1 MIPSA
6 ATIVPTN
13 VEKLPLYH
21 WRPGARLLAVGSRD
35 GADFAGDL
43 LADRNTF
50 QRPVTPGLLT
60 EAIAKQR
67 LDGVAA
73 TWSASLADPMRI
85 DALLAARPD
94 ALVIVTPGLG
104 AGALIERLLPVV
116 DAWVLLV
123 TGAQRP
129 WDRRILEGGKHVEV
143 LLGLQAE
150 VQLPDLPWSRAAAV
164 HLCAV
169 RPAEADALDAWCEP
183 VRAHLLPQVA
193 VYDHHH
199 PHSDCRVC
207 GERLVWRHA
216 GRSRIDAPVVDGT
229 VRCGVCA
236 HVSSIRHA

>member
-1 MIPSA
+1 MIPTA

-13 VEKLPLYH
+13 VEKFPLYH

-35 GADFAGDL
+35 GADFAGDP

-50 QRPVTPGLLT
+50 QRPVTPDLLT

-73 TWSASLADPMRI
+73 TWSASLADPARI
-85 DALLAARPD
+85 EALLAAKPA

-104 AGALIERLLPVV
+104 DGALVERLLPLV

-123 TGAQRP
+123 TGAERP
-129 WDRRILEGGKHVEV
+129 WDRRILENGKHVEV
-143 LLGLQAE
+143 LLGLRSDLE
-150 VQLPDLPWSRAAAV
+150 VPDLPWSRAAAV

-183 VRAHLLPQVA
+183 VRAGLLPQ

-199 PHSDCRVC
+199 QHSDCRGC
-207 GERLVWRHA
+207 GERLVWRHS
-216 GRSRIDAPVVDGT
+216 GRSRIDAPVVGG
-229 VRCGVCA
+229 VVQCAVCA
-236 HVSSIRHA
+236 RTSGIRVD

>member
-1 MIPSA
+1 MTPSA

-13 VEKLPLYH
+13 VEKFPLYH

-35 GADFAGDL
+35 GADFSGNL

-67 LDGVAA
+67 LDGLAA
-73 TWSASLADPMRI
+73 TWSASLADSTRI
-85 DALLAARPD
+85 DALQAVEPA

-104 AGALIERLLPVV
+104 DGALLDRLLPVV

-123 TGAQRP
+123 SGAGRL
-129 WDRRILEGGKHVEV
+129 WDRRILEHGKHVEV
-143 LLGLQAE
+143 LLGLRSDLE
-150 VQLPDLPWSRAAAV
+150 IPDLPWSRAAAV

-169 RPAEADALDAWCEP
+169 RPAEADALDTWCEP
-183 VRAHLLPQVA
+183 VRARLLPQVA

-199 PHSDCRVC
+199 QHSDCRVC

-216 GRSRIDAPVVDGT
+216 GRSRIDAPVVDGF
-229 VRCGVCA
+229 VQCAVCA
-236 HVSSIRHA
+236 RPSGIRVI

>member
-13 VEKLPLYH
+13 VERFPLYH

-43 LADRNTF
+43 SADRNTF
-50 QRPVTPGLLT
+50 QRPVTPGLLN

-67 LDGVAA
+67 LDGLAA
-73 TWSASLADPMRI
+73 TWSASLADPARI
-85 DALLAARPD
+85 AALLAAKPA

-104 AGALIERLLPVV
+104 DGALVKRLLPVV

-123 TGAQRP
+123 AGAERP
-129 WDRRILEGGKHVEV
+129 WDRSILEGGKHVEV
-143 LLGLQAE
+143 LLGLRSDLE
-150 VQLPDLPWSRAAAV
+150 FPDLPWSRAAAV

-169 RPAEADALDAWCEP
+169 RPAEADALDAWCGS
-183 VRAHLLPQVA
+183 VRTRLLPHVS

-199 PHSDCRVC
+199 PHSDCLGC
-207 GERLVWRHA
+207 GERLVWRHG
-216 GRSRIDAPVVDGT
+216 GRSRIDAPVREGLVQ
-229 VRCGVCA
+229 CA
-236 HVSSIRHA
+236 ACARVSGIRSA